1 MEPILYTRSGSGS
14 IAYQVIGEGPVD
26 LVCVPGLLNHIESA
40 WDEPSFARHYRRL
53 ASFCRLVLLDR
64 RGAGLSDRLASVA
77 APTIEERAEDIAAV
91 VAAVGCEHPALFAT
105 ADGAPVGLFFAAT
118 YPETVRALVLWAPTA
133 RYVSAP
139 DYPEGFPPERFSGME
154 AAFDERWG
162 DDRHPLAA
170 RGNAPSLFG
179 DVRWH
184 QSLARMQR
192 RTATPTAAAALWA
205 IHVRSDVRDV
215 LPAIQA
221 PTLVLHA
228 TGDQVFPVD
237 QGRYVAD
244 HIANARFVELNGS
257 DHLYWAQ
264 LGDEVAE
271 EIEEFLTGVR
281 GVHNVDTAL
290 ATVVFTDL
298 VRSTERAAELGDR
311 RWRDLLDSHDTVTRR
326 HVGRFLG
333 RAVNTTGDG
342 FIAEFDAPGRAIS
355 CALAIRDDL
364 EAMGLAI
371 RVGIHT
377 GEVERRADDVGG
389 IAAHIAAR
397 VQATA
402 EPGEVLVSRTVHDL
416 LAGSVF
422 KWTDRGLH
430 HLKGLSEDWQLYRVD
445 AAARGT

>member
-14 IAYQVIGEGPVD
+14 IAYQVIGEGPLD

-64 RGAGLSDRLASVA
+64 RGAGLSDRLPSAA

-91 VAAVGCEHPALFAT
+91 VEAVGCEQPALFAT

-162 DDRHPLAA
+162 DDLHPLAA

-184 QSLARMQR
+184 ESLARMQR

-244 HIANARFVELNGS
+244 HIANGALRRARRKRSPV
-257 DHLYWAQ
+257 
-264 LGDEVAE
+264 LGTARRRSRRGDRRVPDGRARSPQRRH
-271 EIEEFLTGVR
+271 GVGDR
-281 GVHNVDTAL
+281 GVH
-290 ATVVFTDL
+290 
-298 VRSTERAAELGDR
+298 RS
-311 RWRDLLDSHDTVTRR
+311 
-326 HVGRFLG
+326 
-333 RAVNTTGDG
+333 RAVHGTGC
-342 FIAEFDAPGRAIS
+342 RA
-355 CALAIRDDL
+355 R
-364 EAMGLAI
+364 
-371 RVGIHT
+371 
-377 GEVERRADDVGG
+377 
-389 IAAHIAAR
+389 
-397 VQATA
+397 
-402 EPGEVLVSRTVHDL
+402 
-416 LAGSVF
+416 
-422 KWTDRGLH
+422 
-430 HLKGLSEDWQLYRVD
+430 
-445 AAARGT
+445 